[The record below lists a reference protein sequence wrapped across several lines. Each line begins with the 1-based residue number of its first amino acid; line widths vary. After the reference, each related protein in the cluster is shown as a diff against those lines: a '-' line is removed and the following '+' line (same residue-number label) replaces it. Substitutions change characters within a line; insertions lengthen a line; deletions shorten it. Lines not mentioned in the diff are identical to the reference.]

1 MIRHLLKL
9 VWNRKRTNAL
19 IILEIFFSFL
29 VLFVVGTLGL
39 YLWDNLH
46 RPLGFSYDRV
56 LNVSIDMEQ
65 SGDDTFE
72 PAQVATFEKLL
83 QEVQSLAPVEA
94 AAGAIIV
101 PYSLGGYNGSWQ
113 FNGRRIETEFNEV
126 TIGFKETMGLHLLQ
140 GRWFQKGDEAL
151 AWQPVVVNAA
161 MARQVFGDADPIGK
175 RFGDPPKEGT
185 EPERR
190 VVGVVSEFRID
201 GELSGPGNYTFKLKK
216 VGLGQAAAPGTE
228 AKPDVPGASSLDRSP
243 RNLMVKVRP
252 GTPVDFEE
260 QLAKRLQAVAPA
272 WSFVV
277 KPLSQMRES
286 SFRLRLTPLIAGGI
300 VALFL
305 MVMVGLG
312 LIGVLWQ
319 NLLQRT
325 REMGLRRAAGASRSS
340 LHTQVLLEQM
350 ILTSFGVLLGVV
362 LVAQIPLLDLISFI
376 SPGIFTGGIVLSMLS
391 IYLLAAL
398 CALYPSAM
406 ASRVQPAEALRYE

>member
-39 YLWDNLH
+39 YLWDNLR

-56 LNVSIDMEQ
+56 LVTSINMQQ

-72 PAQVATFEKLL
+72 PEQVAMFERVL
-83 QEVQSLAPVEA
+83 QEARTLAPVEA
-94 AAGAIIV
+94 AAGAMLA
-101 PYSLGGYNGSWQ
+101 PYDLGGYNGTWQ
-113 FNGRRIETEFNEV
+113 FNGRPIETEFNEV
-126 TIGFKETMGLHLLQ
+126 TLDFDKAMGLQLVQ

-151 AWQPVVVNAA
+151 AWRPVVVNAE

-175 RFGDPPKEGT
+175 RFGDPDKERM

-190 VVGVVSEFRID
+190 VVGVVSEFRKG
-201 GELSGPGNYTFKLKK
+201 GELSGPGNYTFMFKR
-216 VGLGQAAAPGTE
+216 VGLPAE
-228 AKPDVPGASSLDRSP
+228 ARDRPP
-243 RNLMVKVRP
+243 RNLVVKVRP
-252 GTPVDFEE
+252 GTPVEFEE

-272 WSFVV
+272 WSFEV
-277 KPLSQMRES
+277 KPLSQMRAS
-286 SFRLRLTPLIAGGI
+286 SFKLRLTPLIIGGI

-305 MVMVGLG
+305 MLMVGLG

-325 REMGLRRAAGASRSS
+325 REMGLRRAAGASRSGV
-340 LHTQVLLEQM
+340 HTQVLLEQM
-350 ILTSFGVLLGVV
+350 ILTSFGVLLGAV
-362 LVAQIPLLDLISFI
+362 LVAQIPLLDLIGFI
-376 SPGIFTGGIVLSMLS
+376 KPKIFLGGMVLAMLS
-391 IYLLAAL
+391 IYLLAAV
-398 CALYPSAM
+398 CALYPSSM

>member
-1 MIRHLLKL
+1 MIRHLFKL
-9 VWNRKRTNAL
+9 VWNRKRSNAL

-39 YLWDNLH
+39 YLGDNLH

-56 LNVSIDMEQ
+56 LNVSIDMKQ
-65 SGDDTFE
+65 AGDDTFE

-83 QEVQSLAPVEA
+83 QEAQSLAPVEA

-101 PYSLGGYNGSWQ
+101 PYSLGGYNGAWQ

-126 TIGFKETMGLHLLQ
+126 TLGFAETMELHLVQ

-201 GELSGPGNYTFKLKK
+201 GELSGPGNYTFKLKR
-216 VGLGQAAAPGTE
+216 VGQ
-228 AKPDVPGASSLDRSP
+228 PDVPGASSLDRPP
-243 RNLMVKVRP
+243 RNLVVKVRP

-260 QLAKRLQAVAPA
+260 QLAKRLQAVAPE

-325 REMGLRRAAGASRSS
+325 REMGLRRAAGASRANV
-340 LHTQVLLEQM
+340 HAQVLLEQM

-376 SPGIFTGGIVLSMLS
+376 SPKIFTGGIVLSMLS
-391 IYLLAAL
+391 IYLLAAV

>member
-1 MIRHLLKL
+1 MIRHLFKL

-39 YLWDNLH
+39 YLWDNVR

-56 LNVSIDMEQ
+56 LVATIDMEQ
-65 SGDDTFE
+65 SGDDSFE
-72 PAQVATFEKLL
+72 PGQVAAFERLL
-83 QEVQSLAPVEA
+83 QEAQSLPPVEA

-113 FNGRRIETEFNEV
+113 VNGRRIETEFNEV
-126 TIGFKETMGLHLLQ
+126 TIGFKEAMGLHLLQ

-151 AWQPVVVNAA
+151 KWQPVVVNAA
-161 MARQVFGDADPIGK
+161 LAHEVFGAADPIGR
-175 RFGDPPKEGT
+175 RFGDPSKEEP

-190 VVGVVSEFRID
+190 VVGVVSEFRCN
-201 GELSGPGNYTFKLKK
+201 GELSGPGNYLFRLKR
-216 VGLGQAAAPGTE
+216 VGLGAA
-228 AKPDVPGASSLDRSP
+228 GAGGSGSSVSRPP
-243 RNLMVKVRP
+243 RNLVVKVRP
-252 GTPVDFEE
+252 GTPVEFEE
-260 QLAKRLQAVAPA
+260 QLAKKLQAVAPA

-286 SFRLRLTPLIAGGI
+286 SFRLRLTPLIAGAI

-340 LHTQVLLEQM
+340 VHAQVLLEQM
-350 ILTSFGVLLGVV
+350 ILTSFGVLLGAV

-376 SPGIFTGGIVLSMLS
+376 SPEILTGGIVLSMLS

-406 ASRVQPAEALRYE
+406 AGRVQPAEALRYE

>member
-39 YLWDNLH
+39 YLWDNVH

-56 LNVSIDMEQ
+56 LVATIDMEQ
-65 SGDDTFE
+65 SGDDTFD
-72 PAQVATFEKLL
+72 PGQVATFERLL
-83 QEVQSLAPVEA
+83 REAQSLAPVEA
-94 AAGAIIV
+94 ASGALIV

-113 FNGRRIETEFNEV
+113 VNGRRIKTEFNEV
-126 TIGFKETMGLHLLQ
+126 TVGFYESMGLHLLQ

-151 AWQPVVVNAA
+151 QWQPVVVNAA
-161 MARQVFGDADPIGK
+161 MAREVFGDADPIGK

-190 VVGVVSEFRID
+190 VIGVVSEFRCD
-201 GELSGPGNYTFKLKK
+201 GELSGPGNYMFRLKR
-216 VGLGQAAAPGTE
+216 VGLGQAAPGTE
-228 AKPDVPGASSLDRSP
+228 AKPDLPGASSDRPP
-243 RNLMVKVRP
+243 RNLVVKVRP
-252 GTPVDFEE
+252 GTPVEFEE

-325 REMGLRRAAGASRSS
+325 REMGLRRAAGASRSNV
-340 LHTQVLLEQM
+340 HAQVLLEQM

-376 SPGIFTGGIVLSMLS
+376 RPGIFTGGIVLSMLS

>member
-1 MIRHLLKL
+1 MIRHLFKL

-39 YLWDNLH
+39 YLWDNVQ
-46 RPLGFSYDRV
+46 RPLGFSYERV
-56 LNVSIDMEQ
+56 LVATIDMEQ
-65 SGDDTFE
+65 SDDNTFD
-72 PAQVATFEKLL
+72 PAQVATFERLL
-83 QEVQSLAPVEA
+83 RETQSLAPVEA

-101 PYSLGGYNGSWQ
+101 PYSLGGYNGSWKV
-113 FNGRRIETEFNEV
+113 NGRRVETEFNEV

-151 AWQPVVVNAA
+151 PWRPVVLNAA
-161 MARQVFGDADPIGK
+161 LAREVFGETDPIGK
-175 RFGDPPKEGT
+175 RFGDPSKEGT

-190 VVGVVSEFRID
+190 VVGVVSEFRCN
-201 GELSGPGNYTFKLKK
+201 GELSGPGNYTFMFKR
-216 VGLGQAAAPGTE
+216 VGLGEAAAAGGPG
-228 AKPDVPGASSLDRSP
+228 PGSSLSRPP
-243 RNLMVKVRP
+243 RNLVVKVRP
-252 GTPVDFEE
+252 GTPVEFEE

-277 KPLSQMRES
+277 KPLAQMRES
-286 SFRLRLTPLIAGGI
+286 SFRLRLTPLVAGAI

-340 LHTQVLLEQM
+340 VHAQVLLEQM

-376 SPGIFTGGIVLSMLS
+376 RPKVFTGGIVLSMLS

>member
-1 MIRHLLKL
+1 MIRHLFKL

-39 YLWDNLH
+39 YLWDNVR

-56 LNVSIDMEQ
+56 LTVSIDMEQ
-65 SGDDTFE
+65 SGDDSFDPT
-72 PAQVATFEKLL
+72 QVATFERLL
-83 QEVQSLAPVEA
+83 QETQSLAPVEA

-101 PYSLGGYNGSWQ
+101 PYSLGGYNGSWKV
-113 FNGRRIETEFNEV
+113 NGRLIETEFNEV

-151 AWQPVVVNAA
+151 KWQPVVVNAA
-161 MARQVFGDADPIGK
+161 LAREVFGDADPIGQ
-175 RFGDPPKEGT
+175 RFGDPSKEEP

-190 VVGVVSEFRID
+190 VVGVVGEFRCN
-201 GELSGPGNYTFKLKK
+201 GELSGPGNYLFRLKR
-216 VGLGQAAAPGTE
+216 VGLGTAVSGS
-228 AKPDVPGASSLDRSP
+228 GSSVSRPP
-243 RNLMVKVRP
+243 RNLVLKVRP
-252 GTPVDFEE
+252 GTPVEFEE

-277 KPLSQMRES
+277 KPLTQMRES
-286 SFRLRLTPLIAGGI
+286 SFRLRLTPLIAGAI

-350 ILTSFGVLLGVV
+350 ILTSFGVLLGAV

-376 SPGIFTGGIVLSMLS
+376 SPKILTGGIVLSMLS